1 MKKIYLL
8 FMALFALVT
17 TASAQ
22 IEVITSIEPAV
33 TDLSTL
39 QEGDKVVLYCT
50 GRQAWVMESDDLD
63 DNGNN
68 RLYISN
74 NLTIGRSSTNS
85 FIWVIENIAVNTGE
99 DGGYTMKFKSLQDH
113 YIPTFFYDTTQD
125 QWSVWSNCATTADV
139 SQAEDF
145 VVTVT
150 GQADSTFYIIDR
162 ESVYFNGQNLGSVA
176 AGVAKFV
183 GWNAPGENSLYSIQ
197 PVQTEVRN
205 AFQAHLMCSDA
216 LIEGEIPDYEDVT
229 IEATLGDVISAPSIR
244 HYDYERAET
253 FDENG
258 DLVDV
263 TLPYTVE
270 EMPEGDMDF
279 FLYYKPWPIVTIT
292 CKGEDGSLLYEPET
306 DTLAVGTVL
315 TPPDVNAKLQ
325 TFGYEL
331 VKGEESYTLTEDD
344 RQTPVSLEYTFR
356 MTTDRGLPFVPTNV
370 ENGQFADDTK
380 YYFIKLRGGYIHM
393 ANVSDDDR
401 AVYVHDAL
409 DSDSVRY
416 YTWALTGN
424 TEEGF
429 SLYNLGL
436 GASLRAY
443 TAGVA
448 DGTQL
453 FMGNDEEI
461 AGAEAPQYVFGISHN
476 GTGYSLNALGEANAC
491 LNRFGGTS
499 GTLVKYWN
507 NSSSPADDG
516 SRFVFE
522 EVTADQINA
531 YEILNYSGYLKAEG
545 CVGGYTADQLVD
557 LKAAVEAKDIAAA
570 KAALEALADADTI
583 AFDNSKRYNLISAYQ
598 AFRLNHAEN
607 TYAMGIKAKVTPEA
621 KDTVNWKSVTAE
633 ELNSDLFKWELKTA
647 SDSTYTLVNVAANE
661 CIAGFRFGGTAV
673 IYNAEDEKAL
683 SGSDIFAEGARA
695 PFQMLRIGSGPAAY
709 RFFHSYIA
717 GDGITLCTN
726 PVSPVDQTEGTLTT
740 YNTSNG
746 ANANFW
752 FLKPLNEQATGIGGT
767 TVITPEQ
774 QKEVIYDLSGR
785 RVQKAEKGIYI
796 INGKKVLVK

>member
-22 IEVITSIEPAV
+22 TQIEVITSVEPAV

-39 QEGDKVVLYCT
+39 KEGDRVVLYNT
-50 GRQAWVMESDDLD
+50 GRLGWVIESDDLNS
-63 DNGNN
+63 NGNN
-68 RLYISN
+68 KLYLSN
-74 NLTIGRSSTNS
+74 NLSFGQSSTS
-85 FIWVIENIAVNTGE
+85 KFIWIIEDIAVNTGE
-99 DGGYTMKFKSLQDH
+99 DGGYTMKFKNLQDH
-113 YIPTFFYDTTQD
+113 YIPTFTYDESLG
-125 QWSVWSNCATTADV
+125 QWNLWGNCATTADV
-139 SQAEDF
+139 NEAEDF

-150 GQADSTFYIIDR
+150 GAADSTFYIIDR

-176 AGVAKFV
+176 TGVANFV

-197 PVQTEVRN
+197 PVQTELKD
-205 AFQAHLMCSDA
+205 AFQAHLMCLDA
-216 LIEGEIPDYEDVT
+216 LIEGEIPGFEDVT
-229 IEATLGDVISAPSIR
+229 IEGTTDDVISAPSIPY
-244 HYDYERAET
+244 YDYDRAT
-253 FDENG
+253 DYDENEF
-258 DLVDV
+258 

-270 EMPEGDMDF
+270 EMPEADLELI
-279 FLYYKPWPIVTIT
+279 LYYKPWPIVTIT
-292 CKGEDGSLLYEPET
+292 CKDEAGNLLFDSET

-315 TPPDVNAKLQ
+315 TPPDVNARLQ
-325 TFGYEL
+325 TFGYVL

-344 RQTPVSLEYTFR
+344 RQTPLSLEYTYR

-401 AVYVHDAL
+401 AIYVHDAL

-443 TAGVA
+443 TSGVA

-507 NSSSPADDG
+507 NSASPADDG

-557 LKAAVEAKDIAAA
+557 LKAAVETKDIAAA

-583 AFDNSKRYNLISAYQ
+583 AFDRSKRYNLISAYQ

-607 TYAMGIKAKVTPEA
+607 TYAMGIKAKTTPEA

-633 ELNSDLFKWELKTA
+633 ELNSDLFKWEFKTA
-647 SDSTYTLVNVAANE
+647 SDSTYTLINVAANE

-726 PVSPVDQTEGTLTT
+726 PVSPEDQTEGTLTT
-740 YNTSNG
+740 YNTSTG

-752 FLKPLNEQATGIGGT
+752 FLKPLDEKATGIGGT